1 MTFNKNKK
9 GISVLAFSISI
20 FLSALLLFI
29 IQPLLAKTLLPLFG
43 GSPAVWLSNLVFYQ
57 MTLLL
62 GYAYAYFVT
71 KLPRFSWQAILHTS
85 LLAMSL
91 FLLPI
96 TPASEL
102 SQLNLWQP
110 LTVFAVLSATLLVP
124 VMILSATGPLLQHW
138 YYQSYQSDFPYRYYA
153 LSNFGSLLG
162 LFAFPLMLEPF
173 FGLKVQLVWWSI
185 GYGLFFITCSTCAAI
200 TAKKNHAVNISIKPR
215 TRIAN
220 KALLSWL
227 LLTALSSALLLTT
240 TQVMLQSIIGFPL
253 LWVIPLAL
261 YLISYIIIFYQPRW
275 YARSV
280 WVPLFLALS
289 AFIFYL
295 PTHHQL
301 TLLIQIVAF
310 ALLLLS
316 GCMICHGEIYLS
328 KPDKDHLT
336 FYYLMMALGSVIGGL
351 FVNLVSP
358 LIFNE
363 SWDFYGTILAIFFY
377 IIAFPIAKA
386 SQSGSKFYRT
396 LLPLSLFVF
405 AGLIGLIHYNFKKT
419 HADLIYT
426 QRNFMGRFEVAERQP
441 GEQDHTRMLR
451 NGNILHGQQYMD
463 PSFSN
468 VATTYY
474 NRKSGLGLAI
484 DYLRYNNI
492 NTQNRLRIGAIGLG
506 AGTIAALAYKGDLV
520 RFYELDPDIA
530 EVAKKYFTFLME
542 SPAQTEVVID
552 DGRLALTKEWEKN
565 GSQQFDI
572 IVVDAFNGDAIP
584 FHLLTMEAFNI
595 YLNHLKPNGIL
606 AFHISS
612 RYVDLY
618 PPLQAL
624 ATELDLSAYLSNY
637 APKNERWVSQ
647 SEWLLISRQPDIG
660 IFLFNHGAL
669 NFRLGRMADIWTDD
683 YNYLLPIMR
692 W

>member
-1 MTFNKNKK
+1 M
-9 GISVLAFSISI
+9 LAFSISI

-71 KLPRFSWQAILHTS
+71 KLPRFSWQAILHVS
-85 LLAMSL
+85 LLALSL
-91 FLLPI
+91 LVLPI

-102 SQLNLWQP
+102 SALSWWQP
-110 LTVFAVLSATLLVP
+110 LTVFAVLSSTLLIP
-124 VMILSATGPLLQHW
+124 VMALSATGPLLQYW
-138 YYQSYQSDFPYRYYA
+138 YYQSYHSDFPYRYYA

-162 LFAFPLMLEPF
+162 LFAFPLLLEPF
-173 FGLKVQLVWWSI
+173 FGLKAQLLWWSI
-185 GYGLFFITCSTCAAI
+185 GYGLFLITCSSCAVI
-200 TAKKNHAVNISIKPR
+200 TFKKNHAMNVIVKPKS
-215 TRIAN
+215 RILK
-220 KALLSWL
+220 KALLTWL

-275 YARSV
+275 YSRSV
-280 WVPLFLALS
+280 WVSLFLILS

-301 TLLIQIVAF
+301 TLLVQIVAF
-310 ALLLLS
+310 ALLLLC

-363 SWDFYGTILAIFFY
+363 SWDFYGTILAIFLY
-377 IIAFPIAKA
+377 VIAVPIFKAAK
-386 SQSGSKFYRT
+386 SGTLLYRS

-405 AGLIGLIHYNFKKT
+405 VGLIALINLNFKKT
-419 HADLIYT
+419 HVDLIYT
-426 QRNFMGRFEVAERQP
+426 QRNFLGKFEVAERDKG
-441 GEQDHTRMLR
+441 GEYHLRMLR

-463 PSFSN
+463 PSFRN

-474 NRKSGLGLAI
+474 NQKSGLGLAI
-484 DYLRYNNI
+484 DFLRYNNI

-506 AGTIAALAYKGDLV
+506 AGTIATLAYKGDYV
-520 RFYELDPDIA
+520 RFYELDPDI
-530 EVAKKYFTFLME
+530 EKVANKYFSFLAE
-542 SPAQTEVVID
+542 SPAQTEVIID
-552 DGRLALTKEWEKN
+552 DGRLALTKEWEQH
-565 GSQQFDI
+565 GSQNFDI
-572 IVVDAFNGDAIP
+572 IAVDAFNGDAIP
-584 FHLLTMEAFNI
+584 FHLLTIEAFKV

-624 ATELDLSAYLSNY
+624 ATELGLSAYVSNY
-637 APKNERWVSQ
+637 SPKNERWISQ

-660 IFLFNHGAL
+660 LFLFNRGAI
-669 NFRLGRMADIWTDD
+669 NFRFARMTDIWTDD